1 MKRFLVLVVAT
12 GFIFNSC
19 SNDDEDSDEFS
30 IIGVWSPS
38 REIAVSGSNGV
49 TISNEPASSCYKY
62 STFDF
67 KSDNMLTSKIYD
79 TDITG
84 TCENFGTETV
94 PYSYDHNAKKL
105 VIDNEVTEIVSRT
118 SGELQIV
125 TDYEDVDDDNIDD
138 KIILVL
144 VKQ

>member
-1 MKRFLVLVVAT
+1 MKKFLVLAVAT

-19 SNDDEDSDEFS
+19 SKDDEGEEEFS
-30 IIGVWSPS
+30 IHGVWSPA

-49 TISNEPASSCYKY
+49 TIYNDPSSSCYRY
-62 STFDF
+62 STYDF
-67 KSDNMLTSKIYD
+67 KSNNMLAKKIYD

-84 TCENFGTETV
+84 TCENFGTQNV

-105 VIDNEVTEIVSRT
+105 VIENENIEIVSRT
-118 SGELQIV
+118 MGELQIV
-125 TDYEDVDDDNIDD
+125 SHYEDVDDDNIDD
-138 KIILVL
+138 KIIVVL